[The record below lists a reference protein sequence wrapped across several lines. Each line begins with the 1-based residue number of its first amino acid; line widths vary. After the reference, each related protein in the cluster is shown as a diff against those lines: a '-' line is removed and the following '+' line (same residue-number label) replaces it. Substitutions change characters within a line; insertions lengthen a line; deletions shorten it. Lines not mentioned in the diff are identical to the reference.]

1 MMKET
6 YDRIQKELDKHRVDE
21 WHSVIPLS
29 EDGASLVEDLADVG
43 HPSLVSGVNGL
54 TLHDTMSI
62 QPKNGYTTRSY
73 SIFYEDRDYIYNIL
87 TAQSDEGQIAQIT
100 RHDKVLKLS
109 ELRSQRSTTTKTE
122 CKTIYSI

>member
-1 MMKET
+1 MKEL
-6 YDRIQKELDKHRVDE
+6 YEKIQIELDKHRVDE

-73 SIFYEDRDYIYNIL
+73 SIFYEDIDYVYNIF

-100 RHDKVLKLS
+100 RHDKYIHVTREEWKKS
-109 ELRSQRSTTTKTE
+109 YT
-122 CKTIYSI
+122 CG

>member
-6 YDRIQKELDKHRVDE
+6 YDRIQKELDKYRVDE

>member
-1 MMKET
+1 MKEL
-6 YDRIQKELDKHRVDE
+6 YEKIQIELDKHRVDE

-29 EDGASLVEDLADVG
+29 EDGACLVDDLAEVG

-73 SIFYEDRDYIYNIL
+73 SILYEDADYIYNIL
-87 TAQSDEGQIAQIT
+87 TVESGDPHAGHLAQIT
-100 RHDKVLKLS
+100 RHDK
-109 ELRSQRSTTTKTE
+109 ERESQWEYEDK
-122 CKTIYSI
+122 IV

>member
-1 MMKET
+1 MKEL
-6 YDRIQKELDKHRVDE
+6 YDRIQNELDKHRVDE

-100 RHDKVLKLS
+100 RHDK
-109 ELRSQRSTTTKTE
+109 QRKE
-122 CKTIYSI
+122 K